1 MDLAQYQGLSNAVKV
16 SSTLQQLEDR
26 SSGKIVGRMNSHGT
40 IMGRFA
46 SLSGYGN
53 SYSKNI
59 FVNPGVMRIIP
70 NNLTIG
76 TLVSVGNGVGSR
88 YGIVSGNSK
97 KFAIKPIAIGDARE
111 YIKNNPKVDRYELD
125 ERDVGAILL
134 ASQGNSLVEKWVSRG
149 DKLIKVVVINL
160 PLMMLFGVIVGLGW
174 IIWATW

>member
-1 MDLAQYQGLSNAVKV
+1 
-16 SSTLQQLEDR
+16 
-26 SSGKIVGRMNSHGT
+26 
-40 IMGRFA
+40 
-46 SLSGYGN
+46 
-53 SYSKNI
+53 
-59 FVNPGVMRIIP
+59 MRIIP

-174 IIWATW
+174 IIWVMW